1 MSTPFAS
8 FEPDGQKENN
18 NSDRNYKRVPLRLI
32 LPNVVTLL
40 AMCAGLTAI
49 KFAIEENWFWALAA
63 IVFAAYLDGI
73 DGRVARFLKGTSR
86 FGAELDSF
94 SDFLSFGVAPAMI
107 LYLWI
112 LDTIPTLGW
121 IAAMIFAICNSLRLA
136 RFNLSIDEKKKEGW
150 RLYFLVGV
158 PAPSAALLVLLPVTL
173 YLIGLVPQQQY
184 VAYGVICFTIF
195 VALLMVSRIPTYSGK
210 TLGSKVRRDFV
221 FPILVGFVLYV
232 ALSVSFPATMLASLT
247 TLYLFSIPFSCQSWI
262 LYKRQENEEN
272 PINSV

>member
-1 MSTPFAS
+1 MCRT
-8 FEPDGQKENN
+8 
-18 NSDRNYKRVPLRLI
+18 
-32 LPNVVTLL
+32 LPQL
-40 AMCAGLTAI
+40 

-136 RFNLSIDEKKKEGW
+136 RFNLSIDEKKKEG
-150 RLYFLVGV
+150 L
-158 PAPSAALLVLLPVTL
+158 ATVLFSWCACSQRSFISFVTS
-173 YLIGLVPQQQY
+173 YTISDRPCTSTT
-184 VAYGVICFTIF
+184 ICR
-195 VALLMVSRIPTYSGK
+195 VWC
-210 TLGSKVRRDFV
+210 
-221 FPILVGFVLYV
+221 
-232 ALSVSFPATMLASLT
+232 
-247 TLYLFSIPFSCQSWI
+247 YLFYNFCCFADG
-262 LYKRQENEEN
+262 
-272 PINSV
+272 